1 MWRSS
6 SGLLEDPMVHLT
18 FILDGGERIA
28 AEDLREGPLDPVE
41 KVMLLAARN
50 HIRRRLDNLSCARH
64 GESPRVVASG
74 PSADRLTVS
83 VEGCCPELADEA
95 ARVLGAGGSLDGLFQ
110 QS

>member
-1 MWRSS
+1 
-6 SGLLEDPMVHLT
+6 MVHLT
-18 FILDGGERIA
+18 FILDGGEGIA
-28 AEDLREGPLDPVE
+28 AEDLRERPVDPVE

-50 HIRRRLDNLSCARH
+50 HIRRRLDNLSCPRH

-95 ARVLGAGGSLDGLFQ
+95 TRVLGAGGSPDELFKP
-110 QS
+110 S